1 MSDDELEKYV
11 ATMLNSYEKRVYGDY
26 ARQEGYQKG
35 KAEGKVEGKEEEKER
50 FIKALREQRVPED
63 IIAKAA
69 AE

>member
-1 MSDDELEKYV
+1 
-11 ATMLNSYEKRVYGDY
+11 MLNSYEKKVYGDY
-26 ARQEGYQKG
+26 ARQEGYQK
-35 KAEGKVEGKEEEKER
+35 GKEEEKER